1 MVGTIIDTIP
11 AAGRKMMYT
20 SGWPKNQ
27 NRCCHNSASPPFSG
41 MKNGQPNARSS
52 SSMMVARIT
61 AGKANTIMPAKISI
75 VQANIGILSSD
86 MPGARVRR
94 TPTMIS
100 IAPAI
105 AEISMKPM
113 PEQPEIGAHAR
124 ANIARSSAADT

>member
-1 MVGTIIDTIP
+1 MP

-27 NRCCHNSASPPFSG
+27 NRCCHSSGSPPLAA
-41 MKNGQPNARSS
+41 MKNGQSNARSS
-52 SSMMVARIT
+52 SSSAVARIT
-61 AGKANTIMPAKISI
+61 AGNANTTISAKISI
-75 VQANIGILSSD
+75 AHAKIGMRLKV

-113 PEQPEIGAHAR
+113 P
-124 ANIARSSAADT
+124 SSQKSSLMPGE